1 MNNFSHSLKS
11 YLNIIILIFIFLIG
25 AMITYLNLSYSFNL
39 SISSKNKK
47 AIFAEESL
55 NRFPEGLKL
64 ISMKNLNELTKNDI
78 SKIQRW
84 LDEKVKKLVQLMDV
98 NLLLDYATNIGKL
111 EKEKQKDNAQKEQ
124 TKNSAVSDSKTVV
137 DIDSVGS
144 VRTES
149 DPEGE
154 AGDKDTT
161 NLEEKEKTLS
171 SVEFSRLT

>member
-47 AIFAEESL
+47 AIFAEERL

-84 LDEKVKKLVQLMDV
+84 LDEKGKSKSELIQNGNKLNINISYYKDFDLA
-98 NLLLDYATNIGKL
+98 DYLNKLFSIPNKEIKDLKIKNKENQITIGL
-111 EKEKQKDNAQKEQ
+111 Y
-124 TKNSAVSDSKTVV
+124 
-137 DIDSVGS
+137 
-144 VRTES
+144 
-149 DPEGE
+149 
-154 AGDKDTT
+154 
-161 NLEEKEKTLS
+161 
-171 SVEFSRLT
+171 

>member
-1 MNNFSHSLKS
+1 MNDFSHSLKS
-11 YLNIIILIFIFLIG
+11 YLNILILIFIFLIG

-84 LDEKVKKLVQLMDV
+84 LDEKGKSKSELIENGNKLNINISYYKDFDLA
-98 NLLLDYATNIGKL
+98 DYLNKLFSIPNKEIKDLKIKNKENQITIGL
-111 EKEKQKDNAQKEQ
+111 Y
-124 TKNSAVSDSKTVV
+124 
-137 DIDSVGS
+137 
-144 VRTES
+144 
-149 DPEGE
+149 
-154 AGDKDTT
+154 
-161 NLEEKEKTLS
+161 
-171 SVEFSRLT
+171 

>member
-47 AIFAEESL
+47 AIFAEERL

-84 LDEKVKKLVQLMDV
+84 LDEKGKSKSELIENGNKLNINISYYKDFDLA
-98 NLLLDYATNIGKL
+98 DYLNKLFSIPNKEIKDLKIKNKENQITIGL
-111 EKEKQKDNAQKEQ
+111 Y
-124 TKNSAVSDSKTVV
+124 
-137 DIDSVGS
+137 
-144 VRTES
+144 
-149 DPEGE
+149 
-154 AGDKDTT
+154 
-161 NLEEKEKTLS
+161 
-171 SVEFSRLT
+171 